1 MTPTDPPAVV
11 DRRIP
16 VYLLTGYLGS
26 GKTSLLKAWLAQP
39 ALKDAALVINELGE
53 VGLDNQ
59 ILSAA
64 SESAALVAN
73 ACVCCTGLPGL
84 AEALE
89 DLFWARLERRIP
101 RFPHLV
107 IETTGL
113 AEPGPV
119 VQALNES
126 DLLRE
131 RYRIA
136 GVITCLSA
144 ATADAV
150 LGQHAEAR
158 AQLAGAGV
166 LVLTKT
172 DLVQTDALE
181 RLQQRLQHQL
191 EHQQAKA
198 RVLTSAHASLSAEQM
213 LQTLPLA
220 VDSAQTATHTHDHG
234 PTHGHAH
241 THHKAGHHTDQ
252 APHDHAHAAQAYWWP
267 LPGTTQSAQLAEHI
281 RSLQTSLGTALL
293 RLKGR
298 VLTEHGAQV
307 LQMAP
312 FELAPTLEADTLSQ
326 VAGHANGLTL
336 IVALPLTNAQNELLH
351 ALHITHKAA
360 A

>member
-1 MTPTDPPAVV
+1 
-11 DRRIP
+11 
-16 VYLLTGYLGS
+16 
-26 GKTSLLKAWLAQP
+26 
-39 ALKDAALVINELGE
+39 

-89 DLFWARLERRIP
+89 DLFWRRLERRIP

-158 AQLAGAGV
+158 AQLAGADL
-166 LVLTKT
+166 LVITKT
-172 DLVQTDALE
+172 DLVEADALA
-181 RLQQRLQHQL
+181 RLQQRLQHQMEHQL
-191 EHQQAKA
+191 EHQPEQQITVQGRV
-198 RVLTSAHASLSAEQM
+198 RVLTSAHASLTAEQM
-213 LQTLPLA
+213 LQALPNAAISTPSARLA
-220 VDSAQTATHTHDHG
+220 GHAETSEHADADEHADEHADDHAAEHRPATQGQHQTHNTVQD
-234 PTHGHAH
+234 HGHAH
-241 THHKAGHHTDQ
+241 HSAGHPRHE
-252 APHDHAHAAQAYWWP
+252 HAHSAQACWWA
-267 LPGTTQSAQLAEHI
+267 LPGTVPSAQLLAQI
-281 RSLQTSLGTALL
+281 RDLQASLGAALL

-298 VLTEHGAQV
+298 VRTEQGACV

-312 FELAPTLEADTLSQ
+312 FESVPSMQADTLAQSAEQ
-326 VAGHANGLTL
+326 ATGLTL
-336 IVALPLTNAQNELLH
+336 IVAQPLEPAQRKFLDAVLSN
-351 ALHITHKAA
+351 T
-360 A
+360 